1 MLLGVV
7 IQQHR
12 GEDQAGDIEGNVNA
26 QEKAAQQDI
35 QKGSEG
41 VPKQVEDEDQD
52 SNCCVFSIDPAN
64 SQDAEET
71 GQDLQDNG
79 NAAVFGRA
87 GCIMLGWSLRLDFC
101 GGCTRLRCRGGDWSS
116 VLFD

>member
-41 VPKQVEDEDQD
+41 VPKQVEDEVSGFQLLCFQHRSSRFLGCRRD
-52 SNCCVFSIDPAN
+52 
-64 SQDAEET
+64 
-71 GQDLQDNG
+71 
-79 NAAVFGRA
+79 RA
-87 GCIMLGWSLRLDFC
+87 GSPG
-101 GGCTRLRCRGGDWSS
+101 
-116 VLFD
+116 

>member
-52 SNCCVFSIDPAN
+52 SNCCVFSIDPAD
-64 SQDAEET
+64 S
-71 GQDLQDNG
+71 
-79 NAAVFGRA
+79 
-87 GCIMLGWSLRLDFC
+87 
-101 GGCTRLRCRGGDWSS
+101 
-116 VLFD
+116 